1 MKLLREY
8 IRELLSEMAAPRQ
21 SDLEQVYYHGTPKEA
36 NAKSIMANG
45 IKVPDLSTRSGN
57 LKPVEG
63 KVYITPKI
71 SYASIYAIG
80 GSIAGSKASEWM
92 LKDYGQYGYLFVI
105 DGQQLKD
112 IQPDEDSI
120 GEMIFN
126 GVETQED
133 WLDDLAR
140 DELQYEDYDD
150 DDQDLGYNSLY
161 DAVMG
166 GEYDAWA
173 AAGKIVL
180 GSMTDEEKLELIDLG
195 AHIAHTGNL
204 MPKETWRFDRNL
216 TVELAKDGSNFFD
229 LAERIQ

>member
-21 SDLEQVYYHGTPKEA
+21 SDLAQVYYHGTPKEE

-45 IKVPDLSTRSGN
+45 INAPDLSTRSGY

-71 SYASIYAIG
+71 SYASTYAIG
-80 GSIAGSKASEWM
+80 GSMAGHKVSDWM
-92 LKDYGQYGYLFVI
+92 LKDYGQYGYVFVI

-112 IQPDEDSI
+112 IQPDEDSV
-120 GEMIFN
+120 GEMISN
-126 GVETQED
+126 GEAY

-140 DELQYEDYDD
+140 DALEYEDYDD
-150 DDQDLGYNSLY
+150 EGQGLGYNGLY

-173 AAGKIVL
+173 SAGKIVL
-180 GSMTDEEKLELIDLG
+180 DSMTDGQKLELIDLG
-195 AHIAHTGNL
+195 AHVAHTGNL
-204 MPKETWRFDRNL
+204 TPKEVWRFDRNR
-216 TVELAKDGSNFFD
+216 TIELAKDGSNFFD

>member
-21 SDLEQVYYHGTPKEA
+21 SDLEQVYYHGTPKEE
-36 NAKSIMANG
+36 NAKSIMATG
-45 IKVPDLSTRSGN
+45 INVPDLSTRSGY

-80 GSIAGSKASEWM
+80 GSMAGHKVSDWM
-92 LKDYGQYGYLFVI
+92 LKDYGQYGYVFVI

-120 GEMIFN
+120 GEMISN
-126 GVETQED
+126 GEAD

-140 DELQYEDYDD
+140 DALEYEDYDD
-150 DDQDLGYNSLY
+150 EGQDLGYNGLY

-173 AAGKIVL
+173 SAGKIVL
-180 GSMTDEEKLELIDLG
+180 DSMTDEQKLELIDLG
-195 AHIAHTGNL
+195 AHVAHTGNL

>member
-80 GSIAGSKASEWM
+80 GSIAGIEAPEWM
-92 LKDYGQYGYLFVI
+92 LKDYGQYGYVFVI
-105 DGQQLKD
+105 AGQQLKD

-120 GEMIFN
+120 GEMISN
-126 GVETQED
+126 GEAD

-140 DELQYEDYDD
+140 DAQDNEDYEDEGKG
-150 DDQDLGYNSLY
+150 LGYNGLY
-161 DAVMG
+161 YAVMG

-195 AHIAHTGNL
+195 ANIAHTGNL
-204 MPKETWRFDRNL
+204 MPKETWRFDRNR
-216 TVELAKDGSNFFD
+216 TIELAKDGSNFFD

>member
-1 MKLLREY
+1 MNLLREY
-8 IRELLSEMAAPRQ
+8 IRELLSEMPAPRQ
-21 SDLEQVYYHGTPKEA
+21 SDLEKVYYHGTPKEE

-45 IKVPDLSTRSGN
+45 IKVPDLSTRSGY

-80 GSIAGSKASEWM
+80 GSMAGHKVSEWM

-120 GEMIFN
+120 GEMIYN
-126 GVETQED
+126 GEAD

-140 DELQYEDYDD
+140 DELQYENYDD
-150 DDQDLGYNSLY
+150 EGQDLGYNGLY

-204 MPKETWRFDRNL
+204 MPKEVWRFDRNR
-216 TVELAKDGSNFFD
+216 TIELAKDGSNFFD

>member
-1 MKLLREY
+1 
-8 IRELLSEMAAPRQ
+8 MAAPRQ
-21 SDLEQVYYHGTPKEA
+21 SDLERVYYHGTPKEE
-36 NAKSIMANG
+36 NAKSIMTNG
-45 IKVPDLSTRSGN
+45 ISTPDLSTRSGP

-80 GSIAGSKASEWM
+80 GAMAGSEVSPWM
-92 LKDYGQYGYLFVI
+92 LKDYGQYGYVFVI

-112 IQPDEDSI
+112 IQPDEDSV
-120 GEMIFN
+120 GEMISN
-126 GVETQED
+126 GEED

-140 DELQYEDYDD
+140 DSLEYEDYDD
-150 DDQDLGYNSLY
+150 EGQDLGYNGLY

-173 AAGKIVL
+173 SAGKIVL
-180 GSMTDEEKLELIDLG
+180 DSMTDGQKLELIDLG
-195 AHIAHTGNL
+195 AHVAHTGNL
-204 MPKETWRFDRNL
+204 MPKEVWRFDRNR
-216 TVELAKDGSNFFD
+216 TIELAKDGSNFFD

>member
-1 MKLLREY
+1 MDEASKMKLLRVY

-21 SDLEQVYYHGTPKEA
+21 SDLERVYYHGTAKKE
-36 NAKSIMANG
+36 NAKSIIANG
-45 IKVPDLSTRSGN
+45 INPPDLSTRSGY

-80 GSIAGSKASEWM
+80 GDMAGRKVPDWI
-92 LKDYGQYGYLFVI
+92 LKDYGQYGYIFVI

-112 IQPDEDSI
+112 IQPDEDSV
-120 GEMIFN
+120 GEMISN
-126 GVETQED
+126 GEVD

-140 DELQYEDYDD
+140 DVLEYEDYDD
-150 DDQDLGYNSLY
+150 EVGYNGLY

-166 GEYDAWA
+166 GEYNAWA

-180 GSMTDEEKLELIDLG
+180 DSMTDEQKLELIDLG
-195 AHIAHTGNL
+195 AHVAHTGNL
-204 MPKETWRFDRNL
+204 MPKETWRFDRNR